1 MKKSCYISFKSIA
14 FIAVVL
20 VAVAFIINNS
30 SVVLKQFY
38 PIKYKEQVYR
48 YSEKSNVDPHL
59 IFAIIKAESGFDP
72 DAVSRKGARGL
83 MQITIETGCW
93 AADKLK
99 MSEFN
104 EDDLYDPDINIQ
116 IGCWYVAWL
125 MKQFNNDTDLVIAAY
140 NGGNGNVSKWL
151 KNKEFSKSGQTLE
164 KIPFKETDR
173 FLKKV
178 KNNYSNYKK
187 LYERGS

>member
-1 MKKSCYISFKSIA
+1 MKKSCYTRFKSIA
-14 FIAVVL
+14 FIAAVL

-48 YSEKSNVDPHL
+48 YSTQSDVDPHL
-59 IFAIIKAESGFDP
+59 IFAIIKAESGFDSN
-72 DAVSRKGARGL
+72 AVSRKNARGL
-83 MQITIETGCW
+83 MQITIETGHW
-93 AADKLK
+93 AADNLK